1 VAVQPRFIRRQLH
14 TSEVVRR
21 ANSDPAF
28 AEKLKADPV
37 GTLGE
42 LPDVLQTDPW
52 IYRGIVL
59 ALGLVA
65 AGGLFLVAW
74 LALEGK
80 DIPEIFTAAI
90 SAAIGAMAG
99 LLVPHPSPGS

>member
-1 VAVQPRFIRRQLH
+1 MR
-14 TSEVVRR
+14 TSEVVHK
-21 ANSDPAF
+21 ANNDPDF
-28 AEKLKADPV
+28 TQRLTADPI
-37 GTLGE
+37 GTLRE
-42 LPDVLQTDPW
+42 LPDVLQTDVW

-65 AGGLFLVAW
+65 AGGLSLVAV
-74 LALEGK
+74 LALDGQGG

-99 LLVPHPSPGS
+99 LLIPHPSPGG

>member
-1 VAVQPRFIRRQLH
+1 MR
-14 TSEVVRR
+14 TTEVVQK
-21 ANSDPAF
+21 ANSDPEF
-28 AEKLKADPV
+28 AQKLTADPI
-37 GTLGE
+37 GTLRE
-42 LPDVLQTDPW
+42 LPDVLQTDVW

-65 AGGLFLVAW
+65 AGGLALVAV
-74 LALEGK
+74 LALDGHGG

-99 LLVPHPSPGS
+99 LLVPHPTPGS